1 MPVHRMLGETVLGG
15 TILGQFI
22 EYLDDL
28 VWGPWMLALLLGS
41 GCYLMLRLDMLPLK
55 NLKFALRCAFGLD
68 TGQKERDGGTDT
80 RKRFSVGRLSG
91 DGGGRISAED
101 GKTDRAYAGTSSG
114 KNRMTLL

>member
-1 MPVHRMLGETVLGG
+1 MLGETVLGG

-68 TGQKERDGGTDT
+68 TGQKERDGGTVF
-80 RKRFSVGRLSG
+80 RGQVIGGWRRPYFR
-91 DGGGRISAED
+91 GGR
-101 GKTDRAYAGTSSG
+101 
-114 KNRMTLL
+114 